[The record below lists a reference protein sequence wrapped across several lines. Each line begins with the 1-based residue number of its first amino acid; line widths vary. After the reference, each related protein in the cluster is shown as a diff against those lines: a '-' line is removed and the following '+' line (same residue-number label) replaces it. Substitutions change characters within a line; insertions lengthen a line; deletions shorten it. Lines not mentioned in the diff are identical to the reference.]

1 MRKEHAIQEE
11 KLRKKNEKEHAIE
24 DNTLTNMKK
33 KQATEYK
40 KK

>member
-1 MRKEHAIQEE
+1 M
-11 KLRKKNEKEHAIE
+11 KKEKEHAIE

-40 KK
+40 KKWKKLVGIVKIHGL